1 MSRTED
7 RISAGRKRAVCG
19 YRKSVFGGGV
29 KKNLRGSGFAYKNTG
44 EEKILAR
51 NSLFAAVSVYCA
63 AITVIV
69 VGELCPY
76 TPFAS
81 AVTVICEPTPRPL
94 ILNESAEV

>member
-7 RISAGRKRAVCG
+7 RISAGRKRAACG
-19 YRKSVFGGGV
+19 YGKSVFVGGERFCV
-29 KKNLRGSGFAYKNTG
+29 KNTG

-51 NSLFAAVSVYCA
+51 NSLFAAVSDYCA
-63 AITVIV
+63 AITVTV

-94 ILNESAEV
+94 ILNVGAEV

>member
-19 YRKSVFGGGV
+19 YGKSVFVGG
-29 KKNLRGSGFAYKNTG
+29 KNLRGSGFAYKNTG

-63 AITVIV
+63 AITVTG

-94 ILNESAEV
+94 ILNVSAEV

>member
-1 MSRTED
+1 M
-7 RISAGRKRAVCG
+7 SAGRKRAACG
-19 YRKSVFGGGV
+19 YGKSVFVGGV

-63 AITVIV
+63 TVTV

-94 ILNESAEV
+94 ILNVSAEV

>member
-1 MSRTED
+1 MQTRCL
-7 RISAGRKRAVCG
+7 RIPKVR
-19 YRKSVFGGGV
+19 
-29 KKNLRGSGFAYKNTG
+29 LRRRGEEKFARERFCVKNTG

-63 AITVIV
+63 AITVTV

-94 ILNESAEV
+94 ILNVGAEV